1 MKTIWITGA
10 SSGLGEA
17 VLNQLKGHHFQI
29 VKLASRYQNLIETEP
44 NVFECKLDLS
54 DITSIHHVVGELK
67 EANLIPDIVI
77 NNAGIGQFAESW
89 EIADEDVE
97 RVFQV
102 NIVGLIQFT
111 NRVIPLMM
119 ANGHGHIVQIASQAG
134 KVATAKASVYA
145 ATKHALIG
153 YSNGLRL
160 ELKPYAID
168 VSVMNPGPI
177 HTPFLKSADKS
188 GTYGEKMGA
197 HLLQPDE
204 VAKRVV
210 KTLSSKEREINLP
223 NYMTVVAKMH
233 QLAPGLVEKIGKR
246 FFYKKE

>member
-17 VLNQLKGHHFQI
+17 VVNELKKNHVQV
-29 VKLASRYQNLIETEP
+29 VKLASRYQNLTETEP

-54 DITSIHHVVGELK
+54 DISSIHHAVTQLE
-67 EANLIPDIVI
+67 EANLIPDTVI

-89 EIADEDVE
+89 KIAEEDVQ

-111 NRVIPLMM
+111 NRVIPLMI
-119 ANGHGHIVQIASQAG
+119 ANGNGHIVQVASQAG

-160 ELKPYAID
+160 ELKSYGID
-168 VSVMNPGPI
+168 LSVINPGPI
-177 HTPFLKSADKS
+177 QTPFLQSADKS
-188 GTYGEKMGA
+188 GTYGEKMSA
-197 HLLQPDE
+197 HLLQPEE
-204 VAKRVV
+204 VAKRIV
-210 KTLSSKEREINLP
+210 KTLNTKEREIDLP
-223 NYMTVVAKMH
+223 KYMTVIAKVY
-233 QLAPGLVEKIGKR
+233 QLAPAIVEKLGKR
-246 FFYKKE
+246 FFYKK